1 MPRLADLS
9 VDELHTLCTALGNAV
24 KAMEEQKARMQEWGR
39 RETADYIECCI
50 QDAELLQGE
59 AVKAL
64 VLKNGQYKGAAPK
77 VETKA
82 GQAQDSAS
90 FKRPVAAAHRKLSR
104 KGVQPHP
111 GNRAATTGNQT
122 AERVSDSNET

>member
-1 MPRLADLS
+1 
-9 VDELHTLCTALGNAV
+9 
-24 KAMEEQKARMQEWGR
+24 MEEQKARMQERGR

-59 AVKAL
+59 AVEAL
-64 VLKNGQYKGAAPK
+64 VRKNRQYKGVTPK
-77 VETKA
+77 VESKA

-90 FKRPVAAAHRKLSR
+90 FKRPMAAAHRKPSR

-111 GNRAATTGNQT
+111 GNDAATTGNQT
-122 AERVSDSNET
+122 AGWGSDSNGT